1 MSVIKVLVVD
11 DSEAVRT
18 GLSVWLSM
26 QPDLEVLGEAASG
39 PDAVEM
45 AVEMCPDVV
54 VMDVKMPGLD
64 GVAATAR
71 ICASCRTTRV
81 LLLSFADDPE
91 TIEAGLAAGASGY
104 ILKYAGPDAVTA
116 GVRAV
121 YRLPPS
127 RGAAAQPREQ
137 PA

>member
-1 MSVIKVLVVD
+1 MINVLVVD

-26 QPDLEVLGEAASG
+26 QPDLDVVGEAASG
-39 PDAVEM
+39 PDAVEL
-45 AVEMCPDVV
+45 AVQLCPDVV

-64 GVAATAR
+64 GVAATTR
-71 ICASCRTTRV
+71 ILASCPDTRV
-81 LLLSFADDPE
+81 LLLSFADDPD

-104 ILKYAGPDAVTA
+104 VLKYAGPDAVTA

-121 YRLPPS
+121 HRLPPS
-127 RGAAAQPREQ
+127 RGVSAQP
-137 PA
+137 A

>member
-1 MSVIKVLVVD
+1 MIKVLVVD

-26 QPDLEVLGEAASG
+26 QPDLEVLAEAASG
-39 PDAVEM
+39 PDAVEL
-45 AVEMCPDVV
+45 ATQLCPDVV

-71 ICASCRTTRV
+71 ICASCANTRV

-104 ILKYAGPDAVTA
+104 ILK
-116 GVRAV
+116 
-121 YRLPPS
+121 
-127 RGAAAQPREQ
+127 
-137 PA
+137 

>member
-18 GLSVWLSM
+18 GLSVWLNM
-26 QPDLEVLGEAASG
+26 QPDLEVLAEAASG
-39 PDAVEM
+39 PDAVEL
-45 AVEMCPDVV
+45 AVELCPDVV

-71 ICASCRTTRV
+71 ICAACPKTRV
-81 LLLSFADDPE
+81 LLLSFADDPD
-91 TIEAGLAAGASGY
+91 TIQAGLAAGASGY
-104 ILKYAGPDAVTA
+104 VLKYAGPDAVTA

-121 YRLPPS
+121 HRLPPS
-127 RGAAAQPREQ
+127 PSVAAQT
-137 PA
+137 A

>member
-1 MSVIKVLVVD
+1 MIKVLVVD
-11 DSEAVRT
+11 DSEAVRS

-26 QPDLEVLGEAASG
+26 QPDLEVLGEAANG
-39 PDAVEM
+39 PAALEL
-45 AVEMCPDVV
+45 AEKLCPDVV

-64 GVAATAR
+64 GVEATAR
-71 ICASCRTTRV
+71 ICASCPKTRV
-81 LLLSFADDPE
+81 LLLSFADDPD

-104 ILKYAGPDAVTA
+104 VLKYAGPDAVTA

-121 YRLPPS
+121 YRLTPP
-127 RGAAAQPREQ
+127 AADGVAVQ